1 MPFTMADLD
10 FRISLP
16 DLPSTLPVAILP
28 APCLSRH
35 SEIAQELGTALGLD
49 LRGTAEVPH
58 GYVVGGRR
66 GQVEV
71 FAASGAVRAR
81 NAEQLSRFTD
91 ERRPWADLRREETAD
106 GVVYRLGE
114 DTENRLASDA
124 LRLLASAGLADDHAS
139 LRVSLGQWAMLEE
152 SGKELESGPGR
163 ATVQLGYAVEGIK
176 LIGPGAKTNVHCDP
190 DDSGQGGVVARLFH
204 VNRGFDGSRDVPRL
218 DLERAFQPLLT
229 QTWSGRELDPG
240 SARMAITAI
249 DYGLLTLPADVLQR
263 FAAPALAVQGRITG
277 VDGGDSREVE
287 LRFAQ
292 YLPLADA
299 DALAEAGFASASR
312 LIPGSVVKRQSKGE

>member
-1 MPFTMADLD
+1 MVCDSE
-10 FRISLP
+10 RIL
-16 DLPSTLPVAILP
+16 VWEG
-28 APCLSRH
+28 C
-35 SEIAQELGTALGLD
+35 
-49 LRGTAEVPH
+49 
-58 GYVVGGRR
+58 
-66 GQVEV
+66 
-71 FAASGAVRAR
+71 
-81 NAEQLSRFTD
+81 
-91 ERRPWADLRREETAD
+91 
-106 GVVYRLGE
+106 
-114 DTENRLASDA
+114 
-124 LRLLASAGLADDHAS
+124 ADDNGIVEGS
-139 LRVSLGQWAMLEE
+139 VGQWALLEE

-190 DDSGQGGVVARLFH
+190 DDSGHGGVVARLFH

-218 DLERAFQPLLT
+218 DIERAFQPLLT

-249 DYGLLTLPADVLQR
+249 DYGLLARPADVLQR

-277 VDGGDSREVE
+277 VDGGDGREVE